1 MLFIKHQM
9 REHFISSIRYNLSF
23 YLSFSLYKD
32 YVYIINTLQVLNGM
46 DAKER
51 EEFFFQPAE
60 KYKFLSNGNLP
71 VAGINDAQEYEDT
84 REAMDIMGM
93 PEEEKAG

>member
-1 MLFIKHQM
+1 
-9 REHFISSIRYNLSF
+9 
-23 YLSFSLYKD
+23 
-32 YVYIINTLQVLNGM
+32 M

-71 VAGINDAQEYEDT
+71 VAGINDAQEFEDT